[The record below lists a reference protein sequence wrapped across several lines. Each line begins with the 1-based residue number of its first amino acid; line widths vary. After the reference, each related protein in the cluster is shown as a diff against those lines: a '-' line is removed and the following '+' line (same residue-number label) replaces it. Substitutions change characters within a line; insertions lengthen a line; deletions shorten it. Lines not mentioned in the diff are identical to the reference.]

1 MKQKNWKR
9 YMAAALVIMLAVCT
23 YVGAGKAAAA
33 TTRLQSI
40 EAEYFGEPLEVGER
54 INLKDI
60 SVLATYKIYDGS
72 DSYEDVEEI
81 RSGYTINP
89 ATVKREGTNKVTVT
103 YQGKTDTIE
112 VPGKSLESITAEYLG
127 EAVYIGTPVASAKVE
142 VIAYF
147 DDGSEKRVK
156 DFKLSDATVTKKGT
170 NIFTVTY
177 EGKKATFEVE
187 GKEPL
192 AVVDIEA
199 EYTGEPLYVGD
210 TISKSDIKVTLT
222 YNDEEMDPKDAG
234 TNFTISPSIVEDVG
248 ENTIIVSYGGVSTE
262 VEVTGVEKLVE
273 KLIVEYI
280 GPGVLIGEH
289 VKKEEFLVTVVYED
303 KSEVPT
309 KDFELYDT
317 KIEFE
322 ENMIFV
328 SCAGET
334 EAVFVPGV
342 KGFAGNFDNP
352 LSAYMFGTTT
362 YTEVTLG
369 MNMDVE
375 KNKFFLR
382 ALDRKEMEPLVR
394 KVIPTSEFIAFEVT
408 YDDDEMVRE
417 FPMAMK
423 VTVPSNYDVDKF
435 GVYYTPNKSTI
446 MAKVDG
452 KFTDD
457 SKTEYQ
463 FAVYEAG
470 AYILVNEVP
479 QSLVKEIIIDNK
491 LTLKVNRNFTLKP
504 QVYPSSAENKELTFW
519 TSDAEVATISSNGNI
534 KTLKEGVCSIL
545 IHAADNGGAYTII
558 TLVVE

>member
-9 YMAAALVIMLAVCT
+9 YMAAALVVMLAVCT

-234 TNFTISPSIVEDVG
+234 TNFTISPSVVEDVG

-423 VTVPSNYDVDKF
+423 VTVPSNYDVEKF

>member
-9 YMAAALVIMLAVCT
+9 YMAAALVVMLAVCT

-234 TNFTISPSIVEDVG
+234 TNFTISPSVVEDVG

-273 KLIVEYI
+273 KLVVEYI

-519 TSDAEVATISSNGNI
+519 TSDAEVATVSSNGNI